1 MADDPFLSPTKGS
14 QGLSLAQRE
23 FRRREVVRGV
33 VAVLIGL
40 GAVAALLPLF
50 GLGPFASGSGVGRG
64 ASPVGQ
70 GAAQPSPRASHPGT
84 ISLQEQL
91 LPIPSPRVGAA
102 AGQAPFVVPAG
113 QVHRPV
119 LRPDLPQA
127 PPPRWRMPPNPGL
140 QRPPSRP
147 PRPQHRPVRH
157 SGQLVPVAP
166 QPRGDALDPPEA
178 PLETLPQ

>member
-1 MADDPFLSPTKGS
+1 MADDPFLSPTKGH
-14 QGLSLAQRE
+14 QGISLAQRE

-33 VAVLIGL
+33 AAVAIGL
-40 GAVAALLPLF
+40 MAVAGLMLGF
-50 GLGPFASGSGVGRG
+50 GLGPLSSTASVGRG
-64 ASPVGQ
+64 EAPLPGASRRP
-70 GAAQPSPRASHPGT
+70 QPSPSMPGPV
-84 ISLQEQL
+84 SLSEQL